1 MINLYE
7 IIDKEKYEIP
17 IYVVADGN
25 NMPNVS
31 AENADICVIMAKM
44 MDIQKSIDLMR
55 NQLNEV
61 LKVNSNLKKVREIKE
76 NVGKNRANTPV
87 IKKYRV

>member
-76 NVGKNRANTPV
+76 NVRKNRANMPI